1 MRLTDN
7 EISTLKTLKN
17 NTDTIT
23 KEFGLIKLAQI
34 NIDKREEEAINMLN
48 TLRRNEKQVV
58 EVLEKKYGR
67 GSIDIDKG
75 TFTPAK

>member
-1 MRLTDN
+1 MNLTEN
-7 EISTLKTLKN
+7 EIHTLKTLKK
-17 NTDTIT
+17 NTEKIT

-34 NIDKREEEAINMLN
+34 NIKKREDDAVSMLN
-48 TLRRNEKQVV
+48 TLRSEEKQVV

-75 TFTPAK
+75 TFTPAN

>member
-48 TLRRNEKQVV
+48 TLRSNEKQVV

>member
-1 MRLTDN
+1 MKLTDN
-7 EISTLKTLKN
+7 EISTLKTLKS

-48 TLRRNEKQVV
+48 TLRSNEKQVV

>member
-1 MRLTDN
+1 MKLTDN
-7 EISTLKTLKN
+7 EISTLKTLKS

-48 TLRRNEKQVV
+48 TLRSNEKQAV